1 MNPEIREITREDLI
15 TKANEIGIEEPH
27 MMSTEELFNAL
38 NSYEKKRVSYNI
50 CRRLNRLGSKKI
62 GKRQNLT
69 KSDLREATRLNNKSL
84 SDLQKLARL
93 QRIANYMD
101 LTKEDLI
108 YTLLRSEK
116 YLLENNYD
124 KYININP
131 DNDHQNISQ

>member
-93 QRIANYMD
+93 RRIANYMD

-116 YLLENNYD
+116 
-124 KYININP
+124 
-131 DNDHQNISQ
+131 